1 MRAVLRRSVVGWGLC
16 ITAGGL
22 VAQGDVASTASPRS
36 SGVAAFST
44 GVTGAPPVSWRFV
57 GLPKKSDLPATRFEV
72 LLLDGQRVLKVQA
85 DASYGNLVHDWQG
98 PVRGLQWRWRL
109 DKPLTRSN
117 LRTKEGDDVALK
129 LCVMF
134 DLPTTKLALSER
146 LQLSLARAIS
156 REALPAATLCYVW
169 DRLLP
174 VGTVLAN
181 AYTRRVRYLVV
192 DSGESPLR
200 QWVTHQRDV
209 PADFLTSFG
218 AEADSVPLVTAIVLG
233 ADTDN
238 TGDSALGYVG
248 DVLASP

>member
-1 MRAVLRRSVVGWGLC
+1 MRLSQL
-16 ITAGGL
+16 
-22 VAQGDVASTASPRS
+22 
-36 SGVAAFST
+36 AAFST
-44 GVTGAPPVSWRFV
+44 SDPGLPPLPWRYV
-57 GLPKKSDLPATRFEV
+57 GLPKKDLPATRFDV
-72 LLLDGQRVLKVQA
+72 TLLDGQRVLKVQA
-85 DASYGNLVHDWQG
+85 DASYGNVVHDWQG

-117 LRTKEGDDVALK
+117 LGNKEGDDAALK

-134 DLPTTKLALSER
+134 DLPIAKLPWAER

-174 VGTVLAN
+174 VGTVLVN
-181 AYTRRVRYLVV
+181 AYTRRVRYWVV

-209 PADFLTSFG
+209 PADFIASFG
-218 AEADSVPLVTAIVLG
+218 AEADGVPPVLAVVLG

-248 DVLASP
+248 DVVISP